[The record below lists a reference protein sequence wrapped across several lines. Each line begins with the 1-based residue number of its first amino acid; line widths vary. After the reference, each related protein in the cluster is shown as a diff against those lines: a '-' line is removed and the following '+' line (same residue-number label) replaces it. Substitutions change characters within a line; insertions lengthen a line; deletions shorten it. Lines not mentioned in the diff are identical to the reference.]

1 MKRRHDHQLSR
12 EIRCDLK
19 LVTFVAPEAITA
31 DYLKGGAQTVA
42 AQLYEQFVT
51 WGWDLRV
58 MTSSAWVDSVAP
70 QTEFDATLHTS
81 EVRVVSDSTDRREEA
96 ISPIDAETLVKESDL
111 VVVVDRYVGRIA
123 SRGSVVLLLSNL
135 AYPNERV
142 AAKASGWDGIWMPS
156 DYLVT
161 QFLGLVGVTDTDVS
175 VVQPALANHQCQGDC
190 KSFGVDVKD
199 LGRKRLLFPHRLDSG
214 KGLLDAVGLLGAL
227 AEGDPE
233 WTLVVTGAS
242 GYNEPG
248 TATLIGD
255 TLELVSKQGLS
266 RNFKLIPWI
275 RQAQMPCFYASG
287 HVTLVGSILPEAFGL
302 VLHESLIAGVPV
314 VSTKVGHL
322 ACPSVNVGGA
332 WFVERLAS
340 KMGVEAVMS
349 AYNVGV
355 SSDTKYVL
363 QQQYSRSS
371 QRESLRLALASLRR
385 EVT

>member
-1 MKRRHDHQLSR
+1 M
-12 EIRCDLK
+12 K

-70 QTEFDATLHTS
+70 QTEFDATLHAS
-81 EVRVVSDSTDRREEA
+81 DVRVVSASTDRREEA

-161 QFLGLVGVTDTDVS
+161 QFLGLVGVTDADVS
-175 VVQPALANHQCQGDC
+175 VVQPALASHQCQGDC

-255 TLELVSKQGLS
+255 TLELVSKQGLL

-314 VSTKVGHL
+314 VSTRVGHL